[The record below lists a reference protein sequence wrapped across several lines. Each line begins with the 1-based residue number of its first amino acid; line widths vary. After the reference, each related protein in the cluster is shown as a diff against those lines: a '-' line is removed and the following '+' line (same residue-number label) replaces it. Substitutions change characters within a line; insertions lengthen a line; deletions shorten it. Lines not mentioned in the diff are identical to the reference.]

1 MLSVLE
7 RQKIEQMLQ
16 ENEEL
21 SAEKPTIEKYLAD
34 KSIKSEDYDKYLTS
48 NSFEL
53 LVKDTKEGFAIIFG
67 LVIIGGI
74 VSALGLGFLVV
85 IFLAIF
91 ALYFLF
97 TFFKQICVFIAIQ
110 FGLLLLHDERILDK
124 DIYFIIAV
132 LFSIVFLLYLR
143 FTINQIRK
151 DKIEQLY
158 YITEKIDE
166 NHQSIINL
174 IKSPVLSIVHRD
186 IMADV
191 GSLHDKGFDVVPM
204 QYLEEILDNEVQSGN
219 IEKIYLS
226 QKNINLY
233 KSKKPTISHSSN
245 DMESMTLE
253 ID

>member
-1 MLSVLE
+1 MLSAVE
-7 RQKIEQMLQ
+7 QQKIEQMLQ
-16 ENEEL
+16 ENEDL
-21 SAEKPTIEKYLAD
+21 SAQKPTIEKYLAD
-34 KSIKSEDYDKYLTS
+34 KSIKPEDYDKYLTS

-67 LVIIGGI
+67 LFIIGAI

-85 IFLAIF
+85 IVLAIF

-110 FGLLLLHDERILDK
+110 FGLLFLHYERILDE
-124 DIYFIIAV
+124 DIYVIIAV
-132 LFSIVFLLYLR
+132 LIGIVFLPYLR

-151 DKIEQLY
+151 DKIEHLY

-166 NHQSIINL
+166 NHQSIINF
-174 IKSPVLSIVHRD
+174 IKSPILSIVHRD
-186 IMADV
+186 IMVDV

-204 QYLEEILDNEVQSGN
+204 QYLEEILDNEVGKGN
-219 IEKIYLS
+219 IERLYLS

-233 KSKKPTISHSSN
+233 KSKLATIDN
-245 DMESMTLE
+245 QDNMESTVLE